1 MKLGGLVCA
10 EIGEASIA
18 TPSSS
23 HQPKVEIPNVQPV
36 VPYPP
41 HPQASSLSSIVGL
54 CGA

>member
-1 MKLGGLVCA
+1 MKLGGLVRA

-23 HQPKVEIPNVQPV
+23 HQSEFEIPNVQPL

-41 HPQASSLSSIVGL
+41 HRHASSLSSIVGL
-54 CGA
+54 CRA